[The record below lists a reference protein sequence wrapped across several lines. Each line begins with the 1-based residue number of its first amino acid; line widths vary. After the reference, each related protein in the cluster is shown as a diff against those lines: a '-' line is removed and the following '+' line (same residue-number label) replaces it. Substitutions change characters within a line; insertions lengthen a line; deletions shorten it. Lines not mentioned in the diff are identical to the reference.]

1 MAKYRLRIA
10 QSSHQQIAV
19 ETCTLE
25 SHLLYIIWT
34 VSHGA
39 DTGLLGY
46 SICICVILH
55 IIMVEII
62 RISFL
67 MCSYLVVLSVG
78 D

>member
-1 MAKYRLRIA
+1 M
-10 QSSHQQIAV
+10 
-19 ETCTLE
+19 CTLE

-46 SICICVILH
+46 SICIILH

-67 MCSYLVVLSVG
+67 MCSYSVVLSVG
-78 D
+78 N

>member
-1 MAKYRLRIA
+1 M
-10 QSSHQQIAV
+10 
-19 ETCTLE
+19 CTLE

-46 SICICVILH
+46 SICIILH

-62 RISFL
+62 SISFL

-78 D
+78 N